1 MTWDIVTRLIVLWE
15 NGVAPIT
22 AEKEMGSKQMWTPS
36 TAHFIIL
43 SRRQFLTACQWL
55 NTFPPASPVGTTTVV
70 VARIMYSVSTSL
82 VPTEP
87 YVWGL
92 AGSQGERMGH
102 IIYNSLLRLPLK
114 RGLDSKQW
122 TVARQ
127 LRRWRRSWGFT
138 SPWIR
143 LDINPAKRRRE
154 KKTCYRLLSQ
164 LPLCGCFFVLLS
176 VWLVNKT
183 PSSSSLHWKKKAS
196 KYVLLEYLCRWVIS
210 Y

>member
-1 MTWDIVTRLIVLWE
+1 MTLCNMIDTSLGRWSLSHQSWKKKI
-15 NGVAPIT
+15 
-22 AEKEMGSKQMWTPS
+22 GSKQMWAKC

-43 SRRQFLTACQWL
+43 SRRQFLTACLWL

-70 VARIMYSVSTSL
+70 AARIVYSVSTSL

-87 YVWGL
+87 CVWGL
-92 AGSQGERMGH
+92 AGEQGERMGH
-102 IIYNSLLRLPLK
+102 IIYNSLLRLLLK
-114 RGLDSKQW
+114 RGPDSKQR

-138 SPWIR
+138 SPWIG

-164 LPLCGCFFVLLS
+164 LPLCEYFFVLLS

-183 PSSSSLHWKKKAS
+183 PSSSLGHWKKGF
-196 KYVLLEYLCRWVIS
+196 
-210 Y
+210 